1 MHACCTQQ
9 SWHCWLPFLS
19 GQTPELQVD
28 VFGWFWVQAGV
39 GFETNGFPQRNELR
53 KAVFVKEAPTSGKI
67 HTG

>member
-1 MHACCTQQ
+1 MDA
-9 SWHCWLPFLS
+9 
-19 GQTPELQVD
+19 
-28 VFGWFWVQAGV
+28 FGWFWVQAGV